1 MPAATAVSC
10 FLASPTRTRETRHR
24 LLSAQTPLLVQRPR
38 GQPRRAC
45 RRTATPAAAM
55 ATPFLFTPVES
66 GLGGLSLGL
75 LSYAKFSITGR
86 ILGISGAVRGLVC
99 GSQEAWRVAF
109 VAGLLAGGFALQGL
123 LPTAFEAFPA
133 GYTLSRALLAGL
145 LVGLGTARGSGCT
158 SGHGISGNAR
168 LSLRSLV
175 ATCAFML
182 SGMLAAHL
190 SGVAAVFGLPSGL
203 APPAPLSPLSPTA
216 TFGVTLLALALTTWL
231 LLSAAARQL
240 ERRAGSPA
248 ALRELVGAT
257 ALEKAAMTGTPP
269 PAELVAQKLAA
280 LSTATDLL
288 SGFLFALGLGV
299 SGMAKPS
306 KVAGFLSVLSGTFDP
321 SLMFVMG
328 GALLVALPAF
338 QWALRRSCGPLCAV
352 RYDLP
357 AKQGIDA
364 NLVSGALLFGAGW
377 GLGGICP
384 GPGLV
389 AVATLQPQALAFVAA
404 MAAGMQL
411 DHAANTAA
419 SKLVGVSGTA

>member
-1 MPAATAVSC
+1 MAA
-10 FLASPTRTRETRHR
+10 
-24 LLSAQTPLLVQRPR
+24 
-38 GQPRRAC
+38 
-45 RRTATPAAAM
+45 
-55 ATPFLFTPVES
+55 PFLFTPVES
-66 GLGGLSLGL
+66 GLGGLTLGL

-123 LPTAFEAFPA
+123 LPSAFEAFPA

-203 APPAPLSPLSPTA
+203 APLAPLSPLSATG
-216 TFGVTLLALALTTWL
+216 TFGVTLLALAVTTWL

-240 ERRAGSPA
+240 DRRAGSPA
-248 ALRELVGAT
+248 ALKEELVEAT
-257 ALEKAAMTGTPP
+257 ALEKAAMAGAPP
-269 PAELVAQKLAA
+269 PAALDAQKVAA
-280 LSTATDLL
+280 LSTATDLF

-321 SLMFVMG
+321 SLMLVMG

-338 QWALRRSCGPLCAV
+338 QLALRRSSGPLCAAC
-352 RYDLP
+352 YDLP
-357 AKQGIDA
+357 TKKGVDA
-364 NLVSGALLFGAGW
+364 DLVSGALLFGTGW

-389 AVATLQPQALAFVAA
+389 ALATLQPQALAFVAA
-404 MAAGMQL
+404 MAMGMQL
-411 DHAANTAA
+411 DRIANAAAV
-419 SKLVGVSGTA
+419 KLVGVPTKA